1 MSDSLSESARQ
12 PANEDTQTRRDK
24 PQTLSGIE
32 ATKALNLQATASVVA
47 DTNMAEVPGDTQ
59 NADLAVNLARN
70 RARSRT
76 VGSRVGSDGAGS
88 AGGATETRDVRK
100 HSCDGV
106 VSIGGGSGSSS
117 GIGGGATMGGA
128 TGGAFG
134 SGSGIDEFAGADG
147 ERRRESLNYE
157 DTSPCSHSF
166 NKAIFGR
173 TAHTRTGVGGGMT
186 RKCVLT
192 LDGYSY
198 VIVASTPES
207 LPKRERDDLP
217 TVGNT
222 PSIGSTSGSVAGGDR
237 RSKADSPTGS
247 SSAGLISG
255 GLGAGGLYTSE
266 EINSTTTST
275 TACGASSTVESV
287 TINGQIGRH
296 GSLTI
301 VRRSNS
307 RKSFIQLDAQQ
318 PGILTSP
325 SPAATTP
332 IGGPTLQQLHTQQQ
346 PFAGTA
352 PDLAA
357 QLLNSSDRK
366 SQQTPSNFP
375 PATSTDNR
383 AVNDT
388 RRSSNSER
396 HIEVEPNFTANTT
409 PKNVPAIGNSAQ
421 HQRNNFTATQVG
433 ATDNAAADSSNSNSA
448 ASATN
453 STSNTFN
460 SAANSSL
467 ATANKMQAPAPGSPN
482 AETNSA
488 GVREGAEDKCA
499 SLDLATENLPAV
511 DTPDACDKAA
521 VRLRCLLHLLN
532 TGDISNDV
540 LQRNL
545 HYAARVLEAVFL
557 DESNQ
562 ETREAG
568 DAHKCCSGSYCSRRG
583 HQQHGCAG
591 EDGGGGGGHSNQDNN
606 NLCNSCCSRSD
617 DQQQQQSN
625 AFDNQTSIDSRTKGV
640 TLAPQTHSGPTGPP
654 DTILE
659 ADAEAEAAAETEA
672 ETETATTT
680 TAVAP
685 NASEPAETAAHDSSK
700 PADVAADTS
709 TTSTAKV
716 SFAESKSDKQ
726 CSDGGGSQS
735 VGSSSSSSSNKAT
748 MQRQRRLRTPVWARS
763 MSSTNKTRLADE
775 DDELSE
781 VQPDAVPPE
790 VREWLASTFTRQSA
804 TTRRRTDEKPKFRT
818 VAHAIR
824 AGIFVDRIY
833 RSVSRTALM
842 QFPPEVVQ
850 ILKNLDDWSFDVFA
864 LAEAAG
870 GQPIKY
876 LSYDLLNRY
885 GIIHKFK
892 IAPATLEIFLNR
904 VEEGYCRYRNPY
916 HNNIHAAD
924 VTQTTHYVLCQ
935 TGLMNWL
942 TDLEIFATL
951 LAALIHDFEH
961 TGTTN
966 NFHVMSGSEKALLYN
981 DRAVLENHHVSA
993 AFRLLKEDD
1002 CNILVNLSREEF
1014 REFRTLIIDMVL
1026 ATDMSFHF
1034 QQLKNMRNLLT
1045 LNEASVDKSKAMALV
1060 LHCCDISHP
1069 AKRWNLHHRW
1079 TMLLFEEFFRQG
1091 DLERELGLPFSP
1103 MCDRN
1108 NILFPESQIG
1118 FIDFIV
1124 DPSLS
1129 VMSDMLEYVL
1139 TPLAPMCKTSNAS
1152 IDAGDAPVDGA
1163 AASPRNKTD
1172 ADGSSTTSSQQED
1185 NNAKAA
1191 GTKPKFSIRKP
1202 WLTCLNDNKKIWK
1215 EQSLKEEAAR
1225 NEKAQQKEGESEE

>member
-1 MSDSLSESARQ
+1 MSDSLNESARQ

-32 ATKALNLQATASVVA
+32 ATKALNLQATASVLA
-47 DTNMAEVPGDTQ
+47 DTNMAEVPSDTQ

-76 VGSRVGSDGAGS
+76 VGSRIGSDGAGS
-88 AGGATETRDVRK
+88 AGNATETRDVRK

-117 GIGGGATMGGA
+117 ATMGGA

-134 SGSGIDEFAGADG
+134 SGSGIDEFSGADG

-222 PSIGSTSGSVAGGDR
+222 PSIGSTSGSVTGER
-237 RSKADSPTGS
+237 RTKADSPTGS

-255 GLGAGGLYTSE
+255 GLGAGGLYTTE
-266 EINSTTTST
+266 EINSTTTTT

-325 SPAATTP
+325 STAATTP
-332 IGGPTLQQLHTQQQ
+332 IGGPTQQQLHTQQQ
-346 PFAGTA
+346 QPFAGIA

-383 AVNDT
+383 AANDT

-409 PKNVPAIGNSAQ
+409 TPKNVPAIGNSAQ
-421 HQRNNFTATQVG
+421 HQRNNYTATPVG
-433 ATDNAAADSSNSNSA
+433 ASDNAAADSSNSNSA

-467 ATANKMQAPAPGSPN
+467 ATANKMQAPAPGSPS

-488 GVREGAEDKCA
+488 GVREAGEDKCA

-557 DESNQ
+557 DES
-562 ETREAG
+562 
-568 DAHKCCSGSYCSRRG
+568 K
-583 HQQHGCAG
+583 
-591 EDGGGGGGHSNQDNN
+591 
-606 NLCNSCCSRSD
+606 
-617 DQQQQQSN
+617 
-625 AFDNQTSIDSRTKGV
+625 
-640 TLAPQTHSGPTGPP
+640 
-654 DTILE
+654 
-659 ADAEAEAAAETEA
+659 
-672 ETETATTT
+672 
-680 TAVAP
+680 
-685 NASEPAETAAHDSSK
+685 
-700 PADVAADTS
+700 
-709 TTSTAKV
+709 
-716 SFAESKSDKQ
+716 
-726 CSDGGGSQS
+726 
-735 VGSSSSSSSNKAT
+735 
-748 MQRQRRLRTPVWARS
+748 
-763 MSSTNKTRLADE
+763 RLADE

-1172 ADGSSTTSSQQED
+1172 GDASSTTSSQQED
-1185 NNAKAA
+1185 SNAKAA